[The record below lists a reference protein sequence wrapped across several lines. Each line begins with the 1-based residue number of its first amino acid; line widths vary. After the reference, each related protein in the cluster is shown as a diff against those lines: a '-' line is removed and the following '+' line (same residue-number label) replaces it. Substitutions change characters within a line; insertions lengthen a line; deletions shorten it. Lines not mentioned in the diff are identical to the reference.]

1 MFDIRL
7 PVEIA
12 LSVLQ
17 IILLIGLA
25 YHYLL
30 LVASL
35 PQPTQRLRGAAP
47 AKIFAIAIPA
57 HNEASVIGKT
67 VSCLAQQ
74 DYPSGLYD
82 VYVAADYCTDNTAQL
97 ARNAGAICRERNEG
111 PRGRKAY
118 PLQWLLQQIVHG
130 ARPYDAIAIFDADS
144 QVDAGFLRTMETEL
158 QAGHTALQGQHLIV
172 NPGDSSLSRLAAID
186 MRLNNLLRNRSKRNL
201 NLSSRLM
208 GDAMCLSSDLIRAHG
223 WGGESLAEDREF
235 EMYLLLQGQRVRY
248 VPEAMSYGQAVA
260 KWSDASKQRV
270 RWYGGVFDLQKKFAG
285 RLLRRGLQKRDLAVL
300 DRAIELLLPSFSTL
314 SVATI
319 GLLLVQL
326 LWPGLNLLLSAWAM
340 LVSALAWVAFPVA
353 GLIIDRSPA
362 WTYKALLHAP
372 IYILWRI
379 SQGLQATFKRGRVD
393 WVRTRRR
400 EE

>member
-1 MFDIRL
+1 MFDIQ
-7 PVEIA
+7 PFVESA
-12 LSVLQ
+12 VSLFQ
-17 IILLIGLA
+17 IILVLGLA
-25 YHYLL
+25 YNYLL
-30 LVASL
+30 MVASL
-35 PQPTQRLRGAAP
+35 PQPTKRLQGATP
-47 AKIFAIAIPA
+47 TRTFAIAIPA

-67 VSCLAQQ
+67 VSRLAQQ
-74 DYPSGLYD
+74 DYPASKYD
-82 VYVAADYCTDNTAQL
+82 VYVVADYCTDSTARI
-97 ARNAGAICRERNEG
+97 ARSAGAICYERNEG
-111 PRGRKAY
+111 PRGRKSY
-118 PLQWLLQQIVHG
+118 PLQWLLQQIVNG
-130 ARPYDAIAIFDADS
+130 TRPYDAIAIFDADS
-144 QVDAGFLRTMETEL
+144 QVDAGFLRAMEAEL
-158 QAGHTALQGQHLIV
+158 QPGQMALQGQHLIV
-172 NPGDSSLSRLAAID
+172 NPGDSNLSRLAAID

-208 GDAMCLSSDLIRAHG
+208 GDAMCLSSDMIRAYG

-248 VPEAMSYGQAVA
+248 VPDALSYGQAVS

-270 RWYGGVFDLQKKFAG
+270 RWYGGVFDLQKRFAG
-285 RLLRRGLQKRDLAVL
+285 RLLRRGLRTHNLAVL
-300 DRAIELLLPSFSTL
+300 DRAVELLLPSFSTL

-326 LWPGLNLLLSAWAM
+326 LWPGLKPLLPTWVT

-353 GLIIDRSPA
+353 GLIIDRAPA
-362 WTYKALLHAP
+362 WTYQALLYAP
-372 IYILWRI
+372 IYVFWRI